1 MHTRSHGGTPKT
13 VRRQKWKK
21 GPWSLLRFHRREW
34 AGRIGTLSKLWDSLN
49 SFGGCYGPGTS
60 GEGDGAGTTEP
71 YLLRMVPLLP
81 TPVH

>member
-21 GPWSLLRFHRREW
+21 GPWSLLRFHWREW

-49 SFGGCYGPGTS
+49 SFGGLWDIGMVLIYRVPGPGRFW
-60 GEGDGAGTTEP
+60 EGGI
-71 YLLRMVPLLP
+71 LILSVK
-81 TPVH
+81 V